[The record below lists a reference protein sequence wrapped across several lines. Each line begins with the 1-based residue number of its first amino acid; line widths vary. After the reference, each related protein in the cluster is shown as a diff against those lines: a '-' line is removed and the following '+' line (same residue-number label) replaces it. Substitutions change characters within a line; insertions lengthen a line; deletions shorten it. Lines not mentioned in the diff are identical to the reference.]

1 MVFDR
6 KEEESG
12 SGGVYVHAD
21 RWLVIY
27 RICRLLDSQVEEL
40 VEFLF
45 CESGS
50 GSCPLPILPTE
61 ENLERVDPEQ
71 AIEITGVY
79 RDPWERRLRPLQE
92 TDRRT
97 RDVVDTFNYLSKED
111 WRAARGR
118 ASKERQERARREGRV
133 LRR

>member
-1 MVFDR
+1 MVFSR
-6 KEEESG
+6 KEESG

-40 VEFLF
+40 VGFLLS
-45 CESGS
+45 ESGS
-50 GSCPLPILPTE
+50 GSCPLPILPAE
-61 ENLERVDPEQ
+61 ENVERVDPEQ
-71 AIEITGVY
+71 AIEITGIY
-79 RDPWERRLRPLQE
+79 RDLWERRLRPLQE

-111 WRAARGR
+111 WRAARSR
-118 ASKERQERARREGRV
+118 ANRERQERARGEGRV